1 MPQFPQELLQ
11 KVKNAPVDPGC
22 YLFKN
27 AQDTIIYVGKAKQLR
42 NRIRTYFS
50 IEDRSRDAK
59 TQSMLKHIRDV
70 EFIITHS
77 EVEALIL
84 ENTLIK
90 EHRPRYNI
98 FLKDDKTFPYVR
110 ITNEPFPRVFLT
122 RKLVDDGS
130 RYFGP
135 YTDARTIR
143 ETLRIIKKVFTVR
156 NCHYRLDGATV
167 AAKKVKLCLQ
177 YHIHNCEGPC
187 QQLISEAEYNR
198 MIAQVCAFVKG
209 NSTEVVEY
217 LHQKMEAAANQLR
230 FEIAARY
237 RDNIKLLKRYFYR
250 QAVELRDF
258 KDRDFIGFIAED
270 DIAAVIVLRLRQGKL
285 LSRDTFFFERVS
297 KSDPAEI
304 VQTFIQRYYDR
315 SQLIPVEI
323 NINVYPHDQNVLEQ
337 WLTDMR
343 GRVVRITRPV
353 REEKLRLMR
362 LAEKNARAQLAER
375 LLKKS
380 KTAEYVP
387 KSLKCLQEDLQM
399 EKLPRRIEAF
409 DISNI
414 QGKYAV
420 ASMVTFQ
427 NASPLKNEYRRY
439 RIKTVKGIGDVPMLR
454 EVVQRRYI
462 RVLKEHKPLP
472 DLVVID
478 GGKGQLAGAKRE
490 LEHLG
495 LARIPVIGLAKRLE
509 EVFRPDQPEPIILAR
524 DSVSLILLQRI
535 RDEAHR
541 FAIRYHRSLRQKSEI
556 RSILN
561 EIPGLGPQKQR
572 NLLEYFTSVKKVR
585 SASVEQLCQV
595 NGIGPK
601 LAQSIWD
608 FMHHG

>member
-1 MPQFPQELLQ
+1 MSQFSKELLQ

-22 YLFKN
+22 YLFKDT
-27 AQDTIIYVGKAKQLR
+27 QDTIIYVGKAKQLR
-42 NRIRTYFS
+42 NRVRTYFS
-50 IEDRSRDAK
+50 TEDRSRDAK
-59 TQSMLKHIRDV
+59 ARSMLTHIRDV

-156 NCHYRLDGATV
+156 NCHYRLDAATV
-167 AAKKVKLCLQ
+167 TSKKVKLCLQ

-187 QQLISEAEYNR
+187 QQLISEEEYNR
-198 MIAQVCAFVKG
+198 MIAQVSAFLKG

-217 LHQKMEAAANQLR
+217 LNQKMEAAANQLR

-258 KDRDFIGFIAED
+258 KDRDFICFVAED
-270 DIAAVIVLRLRQGKL
+270 DTAAVIVLRLRQGKL

-297 KSDPAEI
+297 KTDPAEI

-337 WLTDMR
+337 WLTGMR
-343 GRVVRITRPV
+343 GRAVQISRPV

-387 KSLKCLQEDLQM
+387 KSLKRLQEDLQM

-439 RIKTVKGIGDVPMLR
+439 RIKTVQGIGDVPMLR

-478 GGKGQLAGAKRE
+478 GGRGQLAGAKQE
-490 LEHLG
+490 LERLG
-495 LARIPVIGLAKRLE
+495 LAWIPVIGLAKRLE
-509 EVFRPDQPEPIILAR
+509 EVFRPDRSEPVILAR

-572 NLLEYFTSVKKVR
+572 NLLEYFASVKKIR

-601 LAQSIWD
+601 LAQSVWD